1 MNDFFDLDCFL
12 LKPELSEEVSDK
24 RVRTWL
30 EYKIDV
36 LKDNKGRKVKDPDA
50 SEDARDFYQTIWE
63 KFLEKSGL
71 SLRPDAKRFS
81 KNPDHYVQ
89 GDWMCSVA
97 TTFRNGLILFVEGN
111 DEWELELNTLRK
123 KYHLKRRPNDGVGGP
138 NTYGEI
144 LLDDMKSDEQK
155 FREFWGDEVVQNFVR
170 SAYTPANLII
180 VPDGFNG
187 ARYNPT
193 KDYWD
198 LTLKKYYHYKEPLT
212 AGGCDVAMPFRKL
225 LKKNQEEGDSL
236 CLSPWIDE
244 QGNPI
249 LLPHSPNDDKDN
261 KDNWREL
268 MAEMTR
274 RITCRRELMAQ
285 YIEQLQNE

>member
-89 GDWMCSVA
+89 GNWMCSVA

-212 AGGCDVAMPFRKL
+212 AGGCDVATPFRKL
-225 LKKNQEEGDSL
+225 LKKNREEGDSL

-261 KDNWREL
+261 KDNWRDL

-274 RITCRRELMAQ
+274 RIKCRREQMAQ
-285 YIEQLQNE
+285 YIAQLQNE